1 MKMSLAGG
9 KTSGPGVS
17 RRAMLRSSLQA
28 LGAVGL
34 CPLLESSP
42 ARAQQGEPVRRLV
55 VFYTPNGTIGS
66 QWRPR
71 GGETDFTVG
80 RILSPL
86 MPYRSKLLILGGVD
100 MALADAGFGSHH
112 TRGIGGLLTGRP
124 ILMGNFRSAGPPTAG
139 WASGMSV
146 DQHIARVVGA
156 QSRFRSLE
164 LGVRVVDAE
173 VRGRLS
179 YLGASQP
186 LPPMESPY
194 DGFDRL
200 FAGGRPPASATPP
213 GSLPPVADARA
224 ERLRQQRKSV
234 LDFLGQELGAVRAF
248 VAAEDR
254 ARLDAHLES
263 VRDIERRLVAP
274 ATGGGSG
281 PVPAA
286 GCQAPVAG
294 SRIDLGDAANL
305 PALGRLQMD
314 LVASALACDLTRVV
328 TLQWTHAESN
338 QSFPFL
344 GITGQHHVLSHAGD
358 GDAAAQESL
367 TKINTWYAEQL
378 GYLLGKLAS
387 YSEGGGTLL
396 DNTVV
401 LWASEVGKGNNH
413 AHRDLPFLLAGGGG
427 GRLRTGR
434 FVDYLASGGRGQ
446 PHNNLLVSL
455 ANVMGLPD
463 TRFGDPAHCTG
474 PLPGLS

>member
-1 MKMSLAGG
+1 MSNLHRRDLLRVLGG
-9 KTSGPGVS
+9 
-17 RRAMLRSSLQA
+17 
-28 LGAVGL
+28 VGL
-34 CPLLESSP
+34 VPLLD
-42 ARAQQGEPVRRLV
+42 AGRVNAQGAAEAPRRLL
-55 VFYTPNGTIGS
+55 VFYTPNGTIGP

-71 GGETDFTVG
+71 GGETDFTLG
-80 RILSPL
+80 RILAPL
-86 MPYRSKLLILGGVD
+86 TPWRSKLLILGGVD

-139 WASGMSV
+139 WAGGISI
-146 DQHIARVVGA
+146 DQHIARTVGA

-179 YLGASQP
+179 YLGPNQP

-200 FAGGRPPASATPP
+200 FAGANPSPAPMAPGMVAPPDP
-213 GSLPPVADARA
+213 RA

-234 LDFLGQELGAVRAF
+234 LDFLTHELGLVRGF
-248 VAAEDR
+248 VGADDR

-263 VRDIERRLVAP
+263 VRDIERRL
-274 ATGGGSG
+274 GSG
-281 PVPAA
+281 PGSSGGGPGPAPAA
-286 GCQAPVAG
+286 CQAPAAAA
-294 SRIDLGDAANL
+294 RIDLAAPANL
-305 PALGRLQMD
+305 PMVGQLQMD
-314 LVASALACDLTRVV
+314 LAASALACDLTRVI

-344 GITGQHHVLSHAGD
+344 GVTGQHHAMSHAGD

-367 TKINTWYAEQL
+367 TKINVWYAEQL
-378 GYLLGKLAS
+378 KYLLDRLAS
-387 YSEGGGTLL
+387 YKEGAGTLL
-396 DNTVV
+396 DSTVV

-413 AHRDLPFLLAGGGG
+413 SHRDLPFLLAGGGG

-474 PLPGLS
+474 PLPNLS

>member
-1 MKMSLAGG
+1 MKNLHRRSL
-9 KTSGPGVS
+9 
-17 RRAMLRSSLQA
+17 LRA
-28 LGAVGL
+28 LGGMGL
-34 CPLLESSP
+34 VPLLE
-42 ARAQQGEPVRRLV
+42 ARRASGQSAEAPRRLL
-55 VFYTPNGTIGS
+55 VFYTPNGTIGP

-71 GGETDFTVG
+71 GGETDFTLG
-80 RILSPL
+80 RILTPLSPW
-86 MPYRSKLLILGGVD
+86 RSKLLILGGVD

-112 TRGIGGLLTGRP
+112 TRGMGGLLTGRP

-139 WASGMSV
+139 WASGISI
-146 DQHIARVVGA
+146 DQHIARTVGA

-179 YLGASQP
+179 YLGANQP

-200 FAGGRPPASATPP
+200 FAGAGPPAAPTAP
-213 GSLPPVADARA
+213 GTLPPPDPRA

-234 LDFLGQELGAVRAF
+234 LDFLTHELTGVRGF
-248 VAAEDR
+248 VDVDDR

-263 VRDIERRLVAP
+263 VRDIERRLATP
-274 ATGGGSG
+274 GPTGGG
-281 PVPAA
+281 PAPAA
-286 GCQAPVAG
+286 CQKPGVAE
-294 SRIDLGDAANL
+294 RIDLAAPANL
-305 PALGRLQMD
+305 PAVGRLQMD
-314 LVASALACDLTRVV
+314 LAASALACDLTRVI

-344 GITGQHHVLSHAGD
+344 GITGQHHAISHAGD
-358 GDAAAQESL
+358 GDALAQESL
-367 TKINTWYAEQL
+367 TKINVWFAEQL
-378 GYLLGKLAS
+378 AYLLERLAG
-387 YSEGGGTLL
+387 YREGAGTLL

-401 LWASEVGKGNNH
+401 LWANEVGKGNNH

-434 FVDYLASGGRGQ
+434 FVDYLAAGGRGQ

-474 PLPGLS
+474 PLPNLG